1 MPEIKYYVTDDQYDP
16 WNGEEADS
24 LEDAKDRARS
34 EARDNEDVTYYVVTV
49 KVTPLYSV
57 IMEMTEEDLD
67 DDND

>member
-16 WNGEEADS
+16 WNGEECHS
-24 LEDAKDRARS
+24 LNNAKDRARD
-34 EARDNEDVTYYVVTV
+34 EARENEDCTYYVVKV

-67 DDND
+67 DDDR